1 MNINDAFCGWG
12 HAFKMAIRKRFR
24 TIVIFVLL
32 FFVIFSFVLLHNWE
46 LSSEKQGLV
55 TERVSKNILRT
66 NSWSSSGSPPS
77 TTFLRHNGSN
87 LLIASNTGKRI
98 EAMNLLPW
106 NITIE
111 GSTDKAT
118 VTPAGKWN
126 RLKIDW
132 LKGNDVLVFMHI
144 QRTGGKSF
152 LYYTGSVTQRNK
164 SLCSYE
170 IQSNVT
176 ISGGIPKSWR
186 LLCPITD
193 AAYYPNSNTTP
204 VKLWPT
210 TKPLSLKALK
220 KLKLDFTNMKPLP
233 EMWLLSEVTY
243 QWPCGIHSFL
253 TAMTPC
259 VRNIYTKRYGEKER
273 RFHYFTLLRDPL
285 ERYLSEFLYT
295 YEGRASWDVVTG
307 VKDCPGAISEYT
319 VPECYHNAYKRHQW
333 PNVNLSSFVS
343 CPHNWAHNRQTWML
357 ADLKDLQ
364 CNGRKYKDRESFER
378 ELLASAKSN
387 LRSMPFFG
395 LTEYMRESALLFEYR
410 FNVKF
415 KLLPPFK
422 SSPSTSK
429 WLVES
434 VTNEENLLDNVL
446 SRNELDKDL
455 YKYALSLFKERLK
468 IIGINKIRGR
478 KSRKSRRY
486 YMNRKSRKFNYHHA

>member
-1 MNINDAFCGWG
+1 
-12 HAFKMAIRKRFR
+12 MAIRKRLR

-32 FFVIFSFVLLHNWE
+32 LFVIFSFCLLYNWE
-46 LSSEKQGLV
+46 VSSERQGFV
-55 TERVSKNILRT
+55 IERVSKNRFRT
-66 NSWSSSGSPPS
+66 KPWSSSIPNSNSFG
-77 TTFLRHNGSN
+77 LRNNGSN
-87 LLIASNTGKRI
+87 LLRAPNTGKKI
-98 EAMNLLPW
+98 EAINLLPL
-106 NITIE
+106 NITVQ
-111 GSTDKAT
+111 GSTDKT
-118 VTPAGKWN
+118 VVRPTRKWN
-126 RLKIDW
+126 RLEIDW

-193 AAYYPNSNTTP
+193 AVYYPNSNTTP

-220 KLKLDFTNMKPLP
+220 KLKLDFANMKPLP

-259 VRNIYTKRYGEKER
+259 IQNIYTKRYGERER
-273 RFHYFTLLRDPL
+273 QFHYFTLLRDPL

-295 YEGRASWDVVTG
+295 YEGKARWDVVTG
-307 VKDCPGAISEYT
+307 VRDCPGAISELT
-319 VPECYHNAYKRHQW
+319 VPECYHNAYKRYQW
-333 PNVNLSSFVS
+333 PDVNLSSFVS

-364 CNGRKYKDRESFER
+364 CSGREYKDRESFER
-378 ELLASAKSN
+378 ELLASAKRN
-387 LRSMPFFG
+387 LKSMPFFG
-395 LTEYMRESALLFEYR
+395 ITEYMRESALLFEYR

-422 SSPSTSK
+422 SSLSTSK

-434 VTNEENLLDNVL
+434 VSNEEMLQDKILK
-446 SRNELDKDL
+446 RNQLDKNL
-455 YKYALSLFKERLK
+455 YKYALGLFKERLK
-468 IIGINKIRGR
+468 LIGINKIRGR
-478 KSRKSRRY
+478 KSRKSRRRH
-486 YMNRKSRKFNYHHA
+486 MNRKSQKFNYHT